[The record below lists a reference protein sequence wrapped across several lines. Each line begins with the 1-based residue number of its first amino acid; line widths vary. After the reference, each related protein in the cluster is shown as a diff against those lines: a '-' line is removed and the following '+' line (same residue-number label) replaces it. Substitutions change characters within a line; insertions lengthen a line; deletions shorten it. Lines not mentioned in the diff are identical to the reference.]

1 MAIPSHWILHYLSAP
16 MGVDDEAMA
25 YRFVAFDTTADA
37 VKVRVVGVE
46 HAPGGVFRLTAR
58 DEIPEYYD
66 GAGGRSV
73 FQSFAHP
80 KSLPTYCDR

>member
-1 MAIPSHWILHYLSAP
+1 MDTALPAAP

-58 DEIPEYYD
+58 DEIPEYYTARVAD
-66 GAGGRSV
+66 L
-73 FQSFAHP
+73 SFNLLP
-80 KSLPTYCDR
+80 TRNRLPTYCNR